1 MSDWLSLREPP
12 AAMMLP
18 SVMRRGRGR
27 SALSKFMRFQAGGDS
42 MLEPAAGIGHFFGAV
57 PEAVTARTERVA
69 VELDSITARIL
80 RYLYAMPTTPTASWS

>member
-1 MSDWLSLREPP
+1 
-12 AAMMLP
+12 
-18 SVMRRGRGR
+18 
-27 SALSKFMRFQAGGDS
+27 